1 MQSLTPEQLKERL
14 EQADDSP
21 VLLDVRE
28 DWEYQRCHID
38 GSRHLPMSEIVANM
52 DSLDKNVETVVICHH
67 GIRSQQVAQY
77 LHSQGFRKIYNLDG
91 GIEAWADTVDP
102 DMEKY

>member
-14 EQADDSP
+14 EQTGSTP
-21 VLLDVRE
+21 ILIDVRE
-28 DWEYQRCHID
+28 GWEYEICHID

-52 DSLDKNVETVVICHH
+52 DSLDKDAETVVICHH

-77 LHSQGFRKIYNLDG
+77 LHSQGFMNIYNLDG
-91 GIEAWADTVDP
+91 GIEAWAESVDP
-102 DMEKY
+102 DMDKY